1 MTETASED
9 GAHAV
14 TDRNG
19 GLRDRLSIGLM
30 CFAAIVYMSV
40 VGEILA
46 GRPLDIRASYLS
58 ELAARQQS
66 TGQWFR
72 LADLVSSAVVVV
84 ATTLL
89 ISIRGRWRTWRLS
102 QRLLA
107 IGLYAFGVATIIDS
121 TLTPLDCAI
130 SLPECR
136 AQIAAGTMG
145 QTEWQH
151 NVSSG
156 TAGVGIALFA
166 ASLLLI
172 TVRSWRMC
180 EKRILL
186 ACVIAAMVV
195 LLLSLALLV
204 VSEAFGF
211 APLGIVQRVQVA
223 LSCLAIALA
232 PLPLVMRSRKCG

>member
-121 TLTPLDCAI
+121 TLTPLD
-130 SLPECR
+130 
-136 AQIAAGTMG
+136 
-145 QTEWQH
+145 
-151 NVSSG
+151 
-156 TAGVGIALFA
+156 
-166 ASLLLI
+166 
-172 TVRSWRMC
+172 
-180 EKRILL
+180 
-186 ACVIAAMVV
+186 
-195 LLLSLALLV
+195 LSL
-204 VSEAFGF
+204 
-211 APLGIVQRVQVA
+211 IH
-223 LSCLAIALA
+223 I
-232 PLPLVMRSRKCG
+232 

>member
-1 MTETASED
+1 M
-9 GAHAV
+9 
-14 TDRNG
+14 
-19 GLRDRLSIGLM
+19 
-30 CFAAIVYMSV
+30 
-40 VGEILA
+40 
-46 GRPLDIRASYLS
+46 
-58 ELAARQQS
+58 
-66 TGQWFR
+66 
-72 LADLVSSAVVVV
+72 
-84 ATTLL
+84 
-89 ISIRGRWRTWRLS
+89 
-102 QRLLA
+102 A

-180 EKRILL
+180 EKKILL

-232 PLPLVMRSRKCG
+232 PLPLVMRSWKCG